1 MPEAAVVN
9 DLDLRLESERAVFE
23 PGDLLQGSASW
34 ALGFAPR
41 ELEVRLYWKTS
52 GKGTTDV
59 AIVDVV
65 QLSAAAA
72 QGRQPFRFRL
82 PLQPYSFS
90 GRLVS
95 LTWGIELVVEPGR
108 ESHHLELVMAP
119 GGRPVI
125 LHTGDGLA

>member
-1 MPEAAVVN
+1 MN
-9 DLDLRLESERAVFE
+9 DLVLELEGDRAVYE
-23 PGDLLQGSASW
+23 PGDVLQGSAGW

-41 ELEVRLYWKTS
+41 GIELRLYWKTS

-59 AIVDVV
+59 AIVSVV
-65 QLSAAAA
+65 QLSAGAT

-82 PLQPYSFS
+82 PRQPYSFS
-90 GRLVS
+90 GRLIS

-108 ESHHLELVMAP
+108 GACHRELVMAP

-125 LHTGDGLA
+125 LHPGDGSA